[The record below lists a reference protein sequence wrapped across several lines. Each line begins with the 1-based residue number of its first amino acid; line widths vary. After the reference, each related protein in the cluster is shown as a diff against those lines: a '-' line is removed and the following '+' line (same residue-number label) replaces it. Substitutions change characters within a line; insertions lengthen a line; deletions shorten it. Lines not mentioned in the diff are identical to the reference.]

1 MNNQRVDNEG
11 KIIEATDIFDDKL
24 LFLSAGKKNKL
35 VVTIA

>member
-11 KIIEATDIFDDKL
+11 KIIEATDIVDDKL